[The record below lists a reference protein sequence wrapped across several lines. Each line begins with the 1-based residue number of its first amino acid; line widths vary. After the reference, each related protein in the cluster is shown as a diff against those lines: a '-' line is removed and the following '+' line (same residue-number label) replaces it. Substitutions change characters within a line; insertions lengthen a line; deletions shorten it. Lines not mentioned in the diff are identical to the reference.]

1 MEGSMPSLV
10 KTRTCTVKGHYWES
24 PTEYTIEAFLE
35 KVTAEHPELADYKVL
50 AVKKTHFGDL
60 DIKDEF
66 FRSLKED
73 YPGFEQGF
81 NRKADETI
89 YVCQSEGKPIA
100 LLYLK
105 LETQNED
112 YSDILPRLSKKKRLK
127 IGTFKVALNGIRLGE
142 RFLKIVF
149 HNALRFRVEEVYVT
163 TFAHRIEH
171 MQLIN
176 LFEEYGFHL
185 HGYKHGPS
193 GEECVYVRSFTPAAD
208 RSSPKL
214 TYPYFSTSGQI
225 FMVPIYP
232 KYHTD
237 LFPDSILRTES
248 PADFVESEPHRN
260 AISKVYIS

>member
-1 MEGSMPSLV
+1 M
-10 KTRTCTVKGHYWES
+10 
-24 PTEYTIEAFLE
+24 
-35 KVTAEHPELADYKVL
+35 TAEHPELADYKVL